1 MSWQIVGIPNDI
13 DGEAAQDQ
21 SGYSVSLSSDGSIVA
36 IGSRSNDG
44 NGEDSGHVRIF
55 RNIKGKWEQIGNDI
69 DGEAEGDMSGSSIS
83 LSSDGSIVAIASI
96 NNDGL
101 DENGWEA
108 YSNGHVRVY
117 QNVDNL
123 WTRIGDDI
131 DGKRTSDKLGSS
143 ISLSSDGLSLIHI

>member
-1 MSWQIVGIPNDI
+1 MFWQIVGIPNDI

-36 IGSRSNDG
+36 IGSKLNDG

-96 NNDGL
+96 YNDGL
-101 DENGWEA
+101 DENGRAA
-108 YSNGHVRVY
+108 YSNGHVRIFE
-117 QNVDNL
+117 NINEKNC
-123 WTRIGDDI
+123 TPR
-131 DGKRTSDKLGSS
+131 
-143 ISLSSDGLSLIHI
+143 HN